1 MPLKQIIFISLSYK
15 SHREGT
21 NRLSI
26 VKVSSMDQESL
37 RDMMKLNHTSAFG
50 WALCCCHG
58 DRDEAAEVLHTA
70 YVQVLEKAGRS
81 FSGKSSFKT
90 WLFAVIRNT
99 AKKRRYQISRRI
111 LKIQSL
117 VAGTRAKHVEPEHR
131 YYRSQIRERILQLLQ
146 RISPRQRQILQL
158 VFYHNLTLEEAA
170 AVMNVSLGS
179 ARTHYERGKA
189 RLKAEMRKAG
199 WDHD

>member
-1 MPLKQIIFISLSYK
+1 M
-15 SHREGT
+15 
-21 NRLSI
+21 SI
-26 VKVSSMDQESL
+26 VKVGSMDEEHL
-37 RDMMKLNHTSAFG
+37 REMMNSNHTSAFG

-70 YVQVLEKAGRS
+70 YVQVLEKGERS
-81 FSGKSSFKT
+81 FSGNSSFKT

-99 AKKRRYQISRRI
+99 AKKRRFQIVRRARK
-111 LKIQSL
+111 LQSL
-117 VAGTRAKHVEPEHR
+117 AIGDRVEDGDAESG
-131 YYRSQIRERILQLLQ
+131 YYRSQIRGKILGLLQ

-158 VFYHNLTLEEAA
+158 VFYHSLTLEEAA

-199 WDHD
+199 WDNE

>member
-1 MPLKQIIFISLSYK
+1 M
-15 SHREGT
+15 
-21 NRLSI
+21 SI
-26 VKVSSMDQESL
+26 VKVDSMDEESL
-37 RDMMKLNHTSAFG
+37 REMLKLNHTSAFG

-58 DRDEAAEVLHTA
+58 DRDEAEEVLHIA
-70 YVQVLEKAGRS
+70 YVQVLEKGEYL

-99 AKKRRYQISRRI
+99 AKKRRYQISRRL
-111 LKIQSL
+111 LKPQSL
-117 VAGTRAKHVEPEHR
+117 VSGGRAQDEEADSR
-131 YYRSQIRERILQLLQ
+131 YYRSELQEKILRLLQ

-179 ARTHYERGKA
+179 ARTHYERGKT

-199 WDHD
+199 WGHD